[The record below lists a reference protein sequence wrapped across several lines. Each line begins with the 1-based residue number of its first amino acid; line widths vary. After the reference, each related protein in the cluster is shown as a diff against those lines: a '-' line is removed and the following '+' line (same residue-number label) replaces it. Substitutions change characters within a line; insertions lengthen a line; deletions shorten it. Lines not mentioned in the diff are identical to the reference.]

1 MRTAIRQPE
10 NTPWEKAKME
20 QIVRADIAAFGAG
33 RAEMANAMIEQSGMR
48 VRPDRNRGRSAGI
61 NPSGRFEPVSRHVF
75 DDGWDSLEDLPPF
88 KTEVQVERPRTIIT
102 RNESPD
108 ISFDRSINP
117 YRGCE
122 HGCVYCFARPTHAY
136 MGLSPGLDFEA
147 KLFAKPDAAR
157 LLDRELSKDG
167 YTPRTIAIG
176 TNTDP
181 YQPIEK
187 QYRIMREILEVLE
200 ARGHPVGIVTKSALV
215 TRDIDIL
222 ARMAERGL
230 AKVALSV
237 TTLDRMLARTMEP
250 RASTP
255 TKRLEAI
262 RQLTDAGIPTSVMVA
277 PIIPGL
283 TDQEMERILDSARAA
298 GAREAGYVV
307 LRLPLE
313 VSPIFKDWLLRH
325 YPDRYRHVMSLVRSM
340 RDGKDYDSEW
350 GKRMKGAGPYA
361 WQIGRRFEIAAK
373 RLGLNIERRTLRT
386 DQFVAAAK
394 ENEQLM
400 LL

>member
-1 MRTAIRQPE
+1 
-10 NTPWEKAKME
+10 ME
-20 QIVRADIAAFGAG
+20 PIARADVAAFRNGGTLLANALIEHSGIRIDAERRRGRGAG
-33 RAEMANAMIEQSGMR
+33 
-48 VRPDRNRGRSAGI
+48 V
-61 NPSGRFEPVSRHVF
+61 NPSGRFEPISRHVF
-75 DDGWDSLEDLPPF
+75 DDGWDTIEELPPF
-88 KTEVQVERPRTIIT
+88 KTEVQVEKPRTIIT

-136 MGLSPGLDFEA
+136 MGLSPGLDFES

-157 LLDRELSKDG
+157 LLERELAKEG
-167 YTPRTIAIG
+167 YQPKIIAIG

-187 QYRIMREILEVLE
+187 KWRIMREVLEVLE
-200 ARGHPVGIVTKSALV
+200 AYNHPVGIVTKSALV
-215 TRDIDIL
+215 ARDIDIL
-222 ARMAERGL
+222 SRMAEKGL

-237 TTLDRMLARTMEP
+237 TTLDRTLARTMEP
-250 RASTP
+250 RAATP
-255 TKRLEAI
+255 PKRLETI
-262 RQLTDAGIPTSVMVA
+262 RILAEAGIPTSVMVA

-283 TDQEMERILDSARAA
+283 NDQEIERILDSARAA
-298 GAREAGYVV
+298 GAREAGYVI

-325 YPDRYRHVMSLVRSM
+325 YPDRYRHVLSLVRSM
-340 RDGKDYDSEW
+340 RGGKDYDAEW
-350 GKRMKGAGPYA
+350 GKRMKGNGPYA
-361 WQIGRRFEIAAK
+361 WQIGRRFELAARK
-373 RLGLNIERRTLRT
+373 YGFNLERRRLRT
-386 DQFVAAAK
+386 DLFKAPKGAG
-394 ENEQLM
+394 EQLM

>member
-1 MRTAIRQPE
+1 MRTTNRMPSE
-10 NTPWEKAKME
+10 SPWERAKME
-20 QIVRADIAAFGAG
+20 QIVRADLAAFGSG
-33 RAEMANAMIEQSGMR
+33 RAEMANAMIEQTGMR
-48 VRPDRNRGRSAGI
+48 VRPERNRGRSAGI
-61 NPSGRFEPVSRHVF
+61 NPSGRFEPVTRHVF
-75 DDGWDSLEDLPPF
+75 DDGWESLEHLPPF
-88 KTEVQVERPRTIIT
+88 KTEVQVEKPRTIIT
-102 RNESPD
+102 KNESPD

-122 HGCVYCFARPTHAY
+122 HGCVYCFARPTHSF

-147 KLFAKPDAAR
+147 KLFAKPDAAK
-157 LLDRELSKDG
+157 LLDKELSKEG
-167 YTPRTIAIG
+167 YQPRTIAIG

-187 QYRIMREILEVLE
+187 QWRIMREILEVLE
-200 ARGHPVGIVTKSALV
+200 ARNHPVGIVTKSALV

-222 ARMAERGL
+222 SRMAERGL

-237 TTLDRMLARTMEP
+237 TTLDRVLARTMEP

-262 RQLTDAGIPTSVMVA
+262 RQLSEAGIPASVMVA
-277 PIIPGL
+277 PIVPGL
-283 TDQEMERILDSARAA
+283 TDQEIERILDSAHAA
-298 GAREAGYVV
+298 GARDAGYVL

-325 YPDRYRHVMSLVRSM
+325 YPDRYRHVMSLIRSM

-350 GKRMKGAGPYA
+350 GKRMRGTGPYA
-361 WQIGRRFEIAAK
+361 WQIGRRFEIAAR
-373 RLGLNIERRTLRT
+373 RLGFNAKRTSLRT
-386 DQFVAAAK
+386 DLFVETAK
-394 ENEQLM
+394 TNQQLM